1 MTALRSNWLNALFC
15 ALALAFAGIGCDD
28 DPVET
33 DAGPADGGPAGPVTI
48 SGFVAANAGDGDDEF
63 GTLFLALS
71 TAPAIDPTALPNL
84 AGDGPFTVFA
94 PTNAAFD
101 GLIASLGLTDNPDA
115 LTILAPLL
123 PTILQYHIVEGGAVT
138 PSDNTPVITRSGF
151 PVFPSVDGGSVTING
166 GSASSFT
173 FAGVEGVDA
182 IVDITFTGADVTLST
197 DDTQVSNGIIHV
209 VNSVLV
215 PPDVRRIVEYA
226 IAAGLPFN
234 DLAGGLVGTETI
246 GATEFNPLGL
256 LPTSETDPT
265 PINPPSPITVFAPT
279 DDAFAA
285 TGDGIVGADLTP
297 AEAGI
302 ILYHVVAGTV
312 TSDALPALAANTVSL
327 VNAGTDDEYAL
338 TLLFDGT
345 AINGGA
351 AGAGADIN
359 TSLVDLRALNGVVHV
374 IDRVLLPLSITD
386 MAVNTAALSILAS
399 AVRESDPI
407 PADLL
412 GGTGDPVP
420 VATAL
425 TGPEP
430 AITVFAPINPAFE
443 ADGLSSAGIE
453 GGTPDPATL
462 LLVLGQHVLPD
473 VVLSGDLA
481 GITET
486 VPSLTAVDLT
496 IAGDATAGFTVTSA
510 NGTNVANIGAGVGG
524 VDIGASN
531 GVVHLLDAVLGLGE

>member
-71 TAPAIDPTALPNL
+71 TAPAIDPTALPDL

-246 GATEFNPLGL
+246 GATEFNP
-256 LPTSETDPT
+256 PRP
-265 PINPPSPITVFAPT
+265 AP
-279 DDAFAA
+279 
-285 TGDGIVGADLTP
+285 
-297 AEAGI
+297 
-302 ILYHVVAGTV
+302 
-312 TSDALPALAANTVSL
+312 
-327 VNAGTDDEYAL
+327 DE
-338 TLLFDGT
+338 
-345 AINGGA
+345 
-351 AGAGADIN
+351 
-359 TSLVDLRALNGVVHV
+359 R
-374 IDRVLLPLSITD
+374 DR
-386 MAVNTAALSILAS
+386 
-399 AVRESDPI
+399 SDPHQ
-407 PADLL
+407 P
-412 GGTGDPVP
+412 
-420 VATAL
+420 
-425 TGPEP
+425 PEP
-430 AITVFAPINPAFE
+430 HHRLRP
-443 ADGLSSAGIE
+443 DGRRLRR
-453 GGTPDPATL
+453 DR
-462 LLVLGQHVLPD
+462 
-473 VVLSGDLA
+473 
-481 GITET
+481 
-486 VPSLTAVDLT
+486 
-496 IAGDATAGFTVTSA
+496 
-510 NGTNVANIGAGVGG
+510 
-524 VDIGASN
+524 
-531 GVVHLLDAVLGLGE
+531 